1 MEMNSKQLAKS
12 QRIIK
17 NKEIRKHNNN
27 LPLFSMYFIT
37 HLIFAEKKAIIEHL
51 NGIVLLYKNELD

>member
-27 LPLFSMYFIT
+27 LPLFSMYFISN
-37 HLIFAEKKAIIEHL
+37 LIFEKKKTITEHL
-51 NGIVLLYKNELD
+51 NGSTFI

>member
-27 LPLFSMYFIT
+27 LPLFSMYFISN
-37 HLIFAEKKAIIEHL
+37 LIFEKKKKTITEHL
-51 NGIVLLYKNELD
+51 NGSTFI

>member
-1 MEMNSKQLAKS
+1 MQMNSKQLAKS

-27 LPLFSMYFIT
+27 LPLFSIYFIP
-37 HLIFAEKKAIIEHL
+37 HLFFEKRKTIIEHL
-51 NGIVLLYKNELD
+51 NGSTFI

>member
-1 MEMNSKQLAKS
+1 MQMEMNSKQLAKS

-27 LPLFSMYFIT
+27 LPPFSMYFIP
-37 HLIFAEKKAIIEHL
+37 HLFFAKRKTIIERL
-51 NGIVLLYKNELD
+51 NGTTFI